1 MFSGMGIRP
10 YRLRKRLEQQ
20 QQTRQRIVE
29 ATTALHEE
37 VGPAATTISAI
48 AERAGVQRLTVY
60 RHFPEE
66 RGLYQACSAHWNAAH
81 PPPDPSAW
89 TSLREPRARLRAALT
104 ALYSYYRSGA
114 GMLTKVFRDAAE
126 IPAVAEVILPF
137 RHYLRQRADDLAR
150 AWPASRHERLRR
162 AAIAHALEFDTWRSL
177 SAQGLTEAEAAEVMV
192 GMVTGVRRRERTVR
206 GSRVEREQ

>member
-1 MFSGMGIRP
+1 MTRPVAKTLAMATGQMSMVLSLRSG
-10 YRLRKRLEQQ
+10 YRLM
-20 QQTRQRIVE
+20 
-29 ATTALHEE
+29 
-37 VGPAATTISAI
+37 PAK
-48 AERAGVQRLTVY
+48 LM
-60 RHFPEE
+60 
-66 RGLYQACSAHWNAAH
+66 NASPINPVMMNAM
-81 PPPDPSAW
+81 PKP
-89 TSLREPRARLRAALT
+89 
-104 ALYSYYRSGA
+104 RSGA

-206 GSRVEREQ
+206 GSRVEREP